1 MVGKPLNIKLIL
13 LENDTALPT
22 LCGSKQLYED
32 HIILKQLGSSNGN
45 MFLMYTI
52 TSTENIVS
60 VAHYPSSLASTFH
73 VPIFLL
79 PFHLKFVSMYWDFKN
94 LRQNVVLR
102 PLPVLT
108 PHKPV

>member
-1 MVGKPLNIKLIL
+1 MVGKSLNTKLIL

-32 HIILKQLGSSNGN
+32 HIIQKQLGSSNGN

-52 TSTENIVS
+52 TSSKHVVS
-60 VAHYPSSLASTFH
+60 AAHYPSFLSSTFQ

-79 PFHLKFVSMYWDFKN
+79 PFHLKFVSMCWDFKN

-102 PLPVLT
+102 TLPVVT
-108 PHKPV
+108 PRKPI